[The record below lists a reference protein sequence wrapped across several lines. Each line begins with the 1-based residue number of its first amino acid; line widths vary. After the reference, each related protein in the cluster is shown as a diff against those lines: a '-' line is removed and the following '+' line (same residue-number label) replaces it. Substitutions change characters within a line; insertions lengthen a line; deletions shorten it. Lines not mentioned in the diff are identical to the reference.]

1 VCLKESCAVCRV
13 DLRLDVFGAPPRYR
27 DDCLYRLKGRG
38 LGILKDAGTLMPG
51 QQMVK
56 RVLAEMGGKNAII
69 VDETADL
76 DDAITGVVSSFTGY
90 AGQKCSAC
98 SRAIVHA
105 SIYESFLIV

>member
-1 VCLKESCAVCRV
+1 MGHWLEELCREAYVPKGILWCLPGEP
-13 DLRLDVFGAPPRYR
+13 DI
-27 DDCLYRLKGRG
+27 GRTVVRHPEIATVAFTGSKYVG

-51 QQMVK
+51 QHMVK
-56 RVLAEMGGKNAII
+56 RVLAEIGGKNAII

-98 SRAIVHA
+98 S
-105 SIYESFLIV
+105 